1 MRGDLSVSGSEA
13 QRPRVAVLQAVLQF
27 FGVAIGGTFL
37 TAVIALFAYA
47 NAPNPD
53 AHDSR
58 FLTIV
63 LIGATVSV
71 IAGAFAAMRAIR
83 SDSATATD
91 SGTEYTLLQKYRRAD
106 SRAGADNQAGQYQ
119 IGERYLR
126 ELLGRRGA

>member
-1 MRGDLSVSGSEA
+1 MRGELSVSGSDR

-27 FGVAIGGTFL
+27 FGFAISGTFL
-37 TAVIALFAYA
+37 TAVIALFVYA

-63 LIGATVSV
+63 VVGAALSAIV
-71 IAGAFAAMRAIR
+71 GAFAAMRAIR
-83 SDSATATD
+83 KDSITATD
-91 SGTEYTLLQKYRRAD
+91 SGAEYSLLQKYRRAD
-106 SRAGADNQAGQYQ
+106 TRAGSDNQAGQYQ

>member
-1 MRGDLSVSGSEA
+1 MRGDLSVSGSDGR
-13 QRPRVAVLQAVLQF
+13 RPRVAVLAVIQF
-27 FGVAIGGTFL
+27 FGVAISGTFL

-53 AHDSR
+53 SHDSR

-63 LIGATVSV
+63 IVGAVLSAIV
-71 IAGAFAAMRAIR
+71 GAFAAMRAIR
-83 SDSATATD
+83 NDSTTATD
-91 SGTEYTLLQKYRRAD
+91 SGTEYSLLQKYRRAD
-106 SRAGADNQAGQYQ
+106 TRAGADNQAGQYQ